1 MKKQAPMATVDV
13 PPQRELELQLRYIY
27 LRNSSTKMA
36 QTFNPLQPNQQLHI
50 VSKFSPLGSFQTGVS
65 LGFVVEYTVLY
76 FLADGAA
83 PQSAPEAMDETLAVA
98 RINAEFAVDYALA
111 AGALPPTSERLQQF
125 GNGSAMLHTWP
136 YWREYCH
143 ATMMRMSLPV
153 MMVPLL
159 TVVQAAPDAALDVA
173 VPVPEV
179 KARKK
184 PMPRK
189 PRTS

>member
-1 MKKQAPMATVDV
+1 MTAVDMDIH
-13 PPQRELELQLRYIY
+13 QQLELNYIY

-36 QTFNPLQPNQQLHI
+36 QTFNPLQPNQQLNI
-50 VSKFSPLGSFQTGVS
+50 VSKFSPTSSFQSDRSV
-65 LGFVVEYTVLY
+65 GFVVEYTVLY

-83 PQSAPEAMDETLAVA
+83 TQSAPEAMDETLAVA
-98 RINAEFAVDYALA
+98 RITAEFAVDYARPV
-111 AGALPPTSERLQQF
+111 GVELPPTSEWLKQF
-125 GNGSAMLHTWP
+125 GNSGAMLHTWP

-159 TVVQAAPDAALDVA
+159 RLVPAAPDAALDA
-173 VPVPEV
+173 AAPVPEA

-184 PMPRK
+184 PVPRK

>member
-1 MKKQAPMATVDV
+1 MATVDV
-13 PPQRELELQLRYIY
+13 PLQRELELQLRYIY
-27 LRNSSTKMA
+27 LRNSSTKVA

-50 VSKFSPLGSFQTGVS
+50 VSKFSPLGSFQSGMS

-76 FLADGAA
+76 FLADGEG

-111 AGALPPTSERLQQF
+111 AGALPPTPEWLQRV

-189 PRTS
+189 PRTP